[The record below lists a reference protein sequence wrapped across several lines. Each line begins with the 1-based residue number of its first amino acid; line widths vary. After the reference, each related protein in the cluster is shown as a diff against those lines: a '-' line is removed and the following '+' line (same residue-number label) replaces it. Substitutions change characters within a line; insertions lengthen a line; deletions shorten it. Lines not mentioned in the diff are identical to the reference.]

1 MVGFHYA
8 LLSSQPVERGNMADH
23 SANPNPGEVRALA
36 APLVTGL
43 AWVSHGP
50 ELWNALIGQASLK
63 PLWEE
68 RFIVPLGIAWVLPR
82 GRETEQV
89 HHST

>member
-1 MVGFHYA
+1 MVGFQCA
-8 LLSSQPVERGNMADH
+8 LLSSQYVERGSTAER
-23 SANPNPGEVRALA
+23 SASPSPGEVRALTA
-36 APLVTGL
+36 APMTGL

-68 RFIVPLGIAWVLPR
+68 RFIVPSRNSVGAPQRKGNI
-82 GRETEQV
+82 
-89 HHST
+89 